1 MPRPVWTGAISFGM
15 VAIPIRLVP
24 AVRKKSISFNQLDDR
39 NMARIRYRKVNE
51 ESGEE
56 VPSEHIVKGY
66 DLGGGSYVTVTDDD
80 LAPLQPVKSKEI
92 DLETFVPESDVN
104 PMMFDSSYLVL
115 PDKNAKPYALLADA
129 MAGSGRVGIG
139 RFVMRQK
146 EYLAAIRSDGTHL
159 TLSTLVFPDELVE
172 PASVEEFAEL
182 DDVEISDKELKM
194 AQGLVEALSDDFQ
207 PEQYT
212 DEYRTGVERIIEEKA
227 AGRTPVFEAEAAPR
241 AAVIDLAAALE
252 ASLAEA
258 RAAKQRHP
266 SSTTATAKK
275 STRSS
280 KKAAAAWRR
289 TLTTPRRLPRHARPA
304 PASPPDPSV
313 SGIRVSGDGQVATQ
327 HSDDVKH
334 SDEEG
339 RRQVSRTT
347 SDGSLSSR
355 RPRKTGARRPPP
367 SVHSRKPDLG
377 DEFGSYP
384 AVGAP
389 RQLGWMTNGQ

>member
-1 MPRPVWTGAISFGM
+1 MPRPIWTGSISFGM

-39 NMARIRYRKVNE
+39 NMSRIRYRKVNE

-66 DLGGGSYVTVTDDD
+66 DIGGSYVVVTDDD
-80 LAPLQPVKSKEI
+80 LAPLQPAKSREI
-92 DLETFVPESDVN
+92 GLETFVPEADVN

-129 MAGSGRVGIG
+129 MAGYGRVGIG

-172 PASVEEFAEL
+172 PASIEEFEEL
-182 DDVEISDKELKM
+182 DDIEISDKELKM
-194 AQGLVEALSDDFQ
+194 AQGLIDALSDEFQ
-207 PEQYT
+207 PEQYV

-227 AGRTPVFEAEAAPR
+227 AGRTPVFEEQAAPR

-266 SSTTATAKK
+266 SSTTAKPAKA
-275 STRSS
+275 TRA
-280 KKAAAAWRR
+280 KKAAAAED
-289 TLTTPRRLPRHARPA
+289 AEVEEA
-304 PASPPDPSV
+304 PKA
-313 SGIRVSGDGQVATQ
+313 
-327 HSDDVKH
+327 
-334 SDEEG
+334 
-339 RRQVSRTT
+339 
-347 SDGSLSSR
+347 
-355 RPRKTGARRPPP
+355 RKTRARK
-367 SVHSRKPDLG
+367 S
-377 DEFGSYP
+377 
-384 AVGAP
+384 A
-389 RQLGWMTNGQ
+389 

>member
-1 MPRPVWTGAISFGM
+1 MPRPIWTGSISFGM

-39 NMARIRYRKVNE
+39 NMSRIRYRKVNE

-66 DLGGGSYVTVTDDD
+66 DLGGGSYVMITDDD

-92 DLETFVPESDVN
+92 GLETFVPEADVN

-146 EYLAAIRSDGTHL
+146 EYLAAIRSDGSRL

-172 PASVEEFAEL
+172 PASIEEFEEL
-182 DDVEISDKELKM
+182 DDIEISDKELKM
-194 AQGLVEALSDDFQ
+194 AQGLIDALSDEFQ
-207 PEQYT
+207 PEQYV
-212 DEYRTGVERIIEEKA
+212 DEYRAGVERVIEEKA
-227 AGRTPVFEAEAAPR
+227 AGRTPVFEEQAAPR

-266 SSTTATAKK
+266 SSTPAKPAKATRA
-275 STRSS
+275 
-280 KKAAAAWRR
+280 KKAASAA
-289 TLTTPRRLPRHARPA
+289 ADGAEDAEA
-304 PASPPDPSV
+304 PKA
-313 SGIRVSGDGQVATQ
+313 
-327 HSDDVKH
+327 
-334 SDEEG
+334 
-339 RRQVSRTT
+339 
-347 SDGSLSSR
+347 
-355 RPRKTGARRPPP
+355 RKTRARK
-367 SVHSRKPDLG
+367 S
-377 DEFGSYP
+377 
-384 AVGAP
+384 A
-389 RQLGWMTNGQ
+389 

>member
-1 MPRPVWTGAISFGM
+1 VWTGAISFGM

-51 ESGEE
+51 ESGDE

-66 DLGGGSYVTVTDDD
+66 DLGGGSYVTITDDD
-80 LAPLQPVKSKEI
+80 LVPLQPVKSKEI

-104 PMMFDSSYLVL
+104 PLMFDSSYLVL

-172 PASVEEFAEL
+172 PASVEEYAEL
-182 DDVEISDKELKM
+182 DDVDISDKELKM

-212 DEYRTGVERIIEEKA
+212 DEYRAGVERIIEEKA

-266 SSTTATAKK
+266 SSTPATAKK
-275 STRSS
+275 ATRS
-280 KKAAAAWRR
+280 KKAASSASEQADAAEE
-289 TLTTPRRLPRHARPA
+289 A
-304 PASPPDPSV
+304 PKA
-313 SGIRVSGDGQVATQ
+313 
-327 HSDDVKH
+327 
-334 SDEEG
+334 
-339 RRQVSRTT
+339 
-347 SDGSLSSR
+347 
-355 RPRKTGARRPPP
+355 RKTRARK
-367 SVHSRKPDLG
+367 S
-377 DEFGSYP
+377 
-384 AVGAP
+384 A
-389 RQLGWMTNGQ
+389 